1 MTWYDAIRE
10 LCLQVDEESTVKDIL
25 ATAIDEHMITPR
37 DAVSIASMVH
47 CEIRPQPGGYN
58 CN

>member
-25 ATAIDEHMITPR
+25 ATAIDEHMITPQ
-37 DAVSIASMVH
+37 DAGSIASMVY
-47 CEIRPQPGGYN
+47 CDLTNQPRRVY
-58 CN
+58 